1 MPLHHTYHCS
11 RYDLDFPNIYPLTL
25 FANAYVNWFSA
36 IRWVSGHNLQLVFT
50 FLFMSIG
57 LQNSERNKR
66 FTLKRIML
74 AL

>member
-1 MPLHHTYHCS
+1 MPLHHTYHAS
-11 RYDLDFPNIYPLTL
+11 RYDLDIPNVYPLTF

-36 IRWVSGHNLQLVFT
+36 IRWVSGHNLHLVFT

>member
-1 MPLHHTYHCS
+1 MQLHHTYHSS
-11 RYDLDFPNIYPLTL
+11 RYDLDLPNISFDT

-36 IRWVSGHNLQLVFT
+36 IRWVSGHNLHLVFT